1 MQYMKIVSV
10 IIPTYKDRGGL
21 RKAVISSLQQE
32 GVSLEVIVVD
42 DNQPESNE
50 RKATEQVMHEFGSEP
65 RVKYIKHPCN
75 KNGSAARNTGLRES
89 KGGYIAF
96 LDDDDMFLP
105 GKLKKQVDYLDA
117 HSDKDAVYT
126 FFKCGDRIPSETII
140 EGNGTRQVLLMESNF
155 QTSTLLFRRES
166 LLKINGFDE
175 SFRRHQDY
183 EMMLRFFASGSKL
196 GCIPGIYVEMGKNLA
211 ENDLTGTRLE
221 ELKSYFLSKFSS
233 FIQKENDITP
243 GFANKV
249 YSKHY
254 ASVFL
259 SHIKHKFYIR
269 ALKIFFKGFFKAP
282 IVFVGLLYKS
292 FKIHM
297 SV

>member
-1 MQYMKIVSV
+1 MINMKLVSV

-21 RKAVISSLQQE
+21 RKAVVSSLQQD
-32 GVSLEVIVVD
+32 GVSLEIIVVD

-50 RKATEQVMHEFGSEP
+50 RKATELVMHEFVSEP
-65 RVKYIKHPCN
+65 RVKYVKHPCN
-75 KNGSAARNTGLRES
+75 KNGSAARNTGLKES
-89 KGGYIAF
+89 NGEYIAF

-105 GKLKKQVDYLDA
+105 GKLNRQVGYLES
-117 HSDKDAVYT
+117 HPDKDAVYT
-126 FFKCGDRIPSETII
+126 FFKCGDRNPSETII
-140 EGNGTRQVLLMESNF
+140 EGDGTRQVLLMESNF
-155 QTSTLLFRRES
+155 QTSTLLFRRDS

-196 GCIPGIYVEMGKNLA
+196 GCIPEIYVEMGKNLA
-211 ENDLTGTRLE
+211 ENDLIGNRLE

-233 FIQKENDITP
+233 FIQKENEKTP

-259 SHIKHKFYIR
+259 SHIKHKYYFK
-269 ALKIFFKGFFKAP
+269 ALKILFKGFFKSP
-282 IVFVGLLYKS
+282 FVFVSLLYNS
-292 FKIHM
+292 LKIHM